1 MGLPP
6 PLYMGCMRA
15 LVQSSEYVS
24 VSQVVDEVLFEKSTH
39 AMRDDLCAFVGTER
53 ERKESDL
60 CNEAT
65 KDVAVEILGTH
76 ELDMFGSALH
86 CIRIHK
92 STWRLK
98 RI

>member
-1 MGLPP
+1 MSKSKNRVFSHANGVV
-6 PLYMGCMRA
+6 
-15 LVQSSEYVS
+15 LVFGDDL
-24 VSQVVDEVLFEKSTH
+24 VVDEVLFEKSTH